1 VLLDEIVAATRLTL
15 AARRALIPLEGLK
28 RRIGALS
35 PPLDFAAALRGPGVS
50 IIAEVKKASP
60 SKGVLKADFNPV
72 AIARAYARGGA
83 AGISVLTEE
92 RYFQGS
98 LNYLESI
105 VNDLGPN
112 RPPLLRKDFI
122 VDDYQVFEA
131 RAYGADAVLL
141 IAAILSPPELRTLLD
156 VTHRLGMVALVEA
169 HDEIEV
175 SVAVNSGAGIIGINN
190 RDLKTFKIDLKTT
203 GRLRGFIPDD
213 RVVVSESGISNL
225 EDIKYLKGLDVDAA
239 LIGEALVTAP
249 NIDGKLKE
257 LMA

>member
-1 VLLDEIVAATRLTL
+1 
-15 AARRALIPLEGLK
+15 
-28 RRIGALS
+28 
-35 PPLDFAAALRGPGVS
+35 
-50 IIAEVKKASP
+50 
-60 SKGVLKADFNPV
+60 
-72 AIARAYARGGA
+72 
-83 AGISVLTEE
+83 
-92 RYFQGS
+92 
-98 LNYLESI
+98 
-105 VNDLGPN
+105 
-112 RPPLLRKDFI
+112 LRKDFI